1 MIFPVHLKIYAYY
14 KTKQRFIMLKR
25 GDVVTT
31 QTNIGLKGVILEM
44 KYFPVKAGSSNGTF
58 SKMPHAV
65 IRFDDGNISTIPVTH
80 LINQFERRNI

>member
-1 MIFPVHLKIYAYY
+1 
-14 KTKQRFIMLKR
+14 MLKR

-31 QTNIGLKGVILEM
+31 QTNIGLKGVILEI

-65 IRFDDGNISTIPVTH
+65 IHFDDGTIKTIMVTN

>member
-1 MIFPVHLKIYAYY
+1 
-14 KTKQRFIMLKR
+14 MLKR

-44 KYFPVKAGSSNGTF
+44 KYITVNGGSSNGTF
-58 SKMPHAV
+58 SKMPHAT
-65 IRFDDGNISTIPVTH
+65 IRFDDGTIKTIVATM

>member
-1 MIFPVHLKIYAYY
+1 
-14 KTKQRFIMLKR
+14 MLKR

-44 KYFPVKAGSSNGTF
+44 KYIPVKAGSSNGTF
-58 SKMPHAV
+58 SKMPYAV
-65 IRFDDGNISTIPVTH
+65 IHFDDGTVKTIMVTN

>member
-1 MIFPVHLKIYAYY
+1 
-14 KTKQRFIMLKR
+14 MLKR

-44 KYFPVKAGSSNGTF
+44 KYIPVKAGSSGGTF
-58 SKMPHAV
+58 SKMPHA
-65 IRFDDGNISTIPVTH
+65 IIQFDDGTIKTIMVTN

>member
-1 MIFPVHLKIYAYY
+1 
-14 KTKQRFIMLKR
+14 MLKR

-44 KYFPVKAGSSNGTF
+44 KYIPVQAGSSGGTF

-65 IRFDDGNISTIPVTH
+65 IHFDDGTIKTVMVTN

>member
-1 MIFPVHLKIYAYY
+1 
-14 KTKQRFIMLKR
+14 MLKR

-44 KYFPVKAGSSNGTF
+44 KYVPVQAGSSNGTF

-65 IRFDDGNISTIPVTH
+65 IQFDDGTVKTVMVTQ

>member
-1 MIFPVHLKIYAYY
+1 
-14 KTKQRFIMLKR
+14 MLKR

-44 KYFPVKAGSSNGTF
+44 KYIPVQAGSSNGTF

-65 IRFDDGNISTIPVTH
+65 VHFDDGTIKTIMVTN

>member
-1 MIFPVHLKIYAYY
+1 
-14 KTKQRFIMLKR
+14 MLKR

-44 KYFPVKAGSSNGTF
+44 KYIPVQAGSSGGTF

-65 IRFDDGNISTIPVTH
+65 IHFDDGTIRTIMVTN
-80 LINQFERRNI
+80 LINQFERRNV

>member
-1 MIFPVHLKIYAYY
+1 
-14 KTKQRFIMLKR
+14 MLKR

-44 KYFPVKAGSSNGTF
+44 KYIPVQAGSSGGTF

-65 IRFDDGNISTIPVTH
+65 IHFDDGTIRTIMVTN

>member
-1 MIFPVHLKIYAYY
+1 
-14 KTKQRFIMLKR
+14 MLKR

-44 KYFPVKAGSSNGTF
+44 KYVPVQAGSSNGTF

-65 IRFDDGNISTIPVTH
+65 IKFDDGTIKTVMVTQ

>member
-1 MIFPVHLKIYAYY
+1 
-14 KTKQRFIMLKR
+14 MLKR

-44 KYFPVKAGSSNGTF
+44 KYIPVQAGSSGGTF

-65 IRFDDGNISTIPVTH
+65 IRFDDGTIRTIMVTN
-80 LINQFERRNI
+80 LINQFERRNV

>member
-1 MIFPVHLKIYAYY
+1 
-14 KTKQRFIMLKR
+14 MLKR

-44 KYFPVKAGSSNGTF
+44 KYIAVQAGSSNGTF
-58 SKMPHAV
+58 SKMPHAL
-65 IRFDDGNISTIPVTH
+65 IKFDDGSVRMVVATE